1 MSDAGFQSFKFFPF
15 LVVGDELLH
24 YLRRNHRQLVTAMSK
39 NKSIRQ
45 NVQRAIIMM
54 YSSTWCTLYKRAS
67 TQKNT

>member
-24 YLRRNHRQLVTAMSK
+24 YLSRNHRQLVTAMSK

-45 NVQRAIIMM
+45 NVKRAILNSVLINMV
-54 YSSTWCTLYKRAS
+54 YKRA
-67 TQKNT
+67 

>member
-39 NKSIRQ
+39 NKS
-45 NVQRAIIMM
+45 NKSKYSASIINSVLIYMV
-54 YSSTWCTLYKRAS
+54 YKRA
-67 TQKNT
+67 

>member
-39 NKSIRQ
+39 NKRIRQ
-45 NVQRAIIMM
+45 NIQRAIIMSVLIYM
-54 YSSTWCTLYKRAS
+54 VYKRA
-67 TQKNT
+67 